1 MMFIPLFI
9 TCFVACLLCIDTT
22 GRFTFHCLTSPLLTA
37 FFISW
42 PTKIL
47 PHWIKINVQFLV
59 GEVFILFCLVDCYCQ
74 EILFTPITPQ
84 IISNVFLSNSREIS
98 EFCSSYIGFHV
109 LLHWR
114 ILILLLLAISLLPIL
129 LFFNAPIHLNPTFKR
144 VVITLLATCFF
155 YEIPSTYKYSSLF
168 CEGQNLQNIEGLIFR
183 HYHEEMPTPIHR
195 IAFAWYSLKQSSQTL
210 CFIKHT
216 TFSAQIDSCSY
227 LSPHIFFIIGEIDN
241 KHLSTLYGY
250 SKLTTPQQQKRHDE
264 GALYFFSDVVS
275 PWNITSNVFLNIF
288 STWEYGMEQN
298 IEYFPMF
305 PILFKRAGYSVNF
318 FSNQYLLSGL
328 RRRAT
333 NQAGH
338 FFLADAEMSDSLFT
352 YRNRKS
358 SKFDM
363 GLVEQV
369 VEYKSGEAWADYTLD
384 IIHLIGQHFEYSL
397 RYPPSYTKFT
407 AKDYAN
413 RSLNDEAKEI
423 LRHYDNAIFYN
434 DIVLDSLLRVYEK
447 EEAIVVFVADHG
459 EEVYDDMLV
468 HGRLF
473 QEPTASQAKQEFEV
487 PMWIWCSESYR
498 ANHPDV
504 VLSLEQALTKPFM
517 TDGLPQIL
525 FSLAGISCQWCN
537 EERNILSSKYQ
548 RKQRIIGGCSDY
560 DVLIK
565 EK

>member
-1 MMFIPLFI
+1 M
-9 TCFVACLLCIDTT
+9 
-22 GRFTFHCLTSPLLTA
+22 
-37 FFISW
+37 
-42 PTKIL
+42 
-47 PHWIKINVQFLV
+47 N
-59 GEVFILFCLVDCYCQ
+59 
-74 EILFTPITPQ
+74 
-84 IISNVFLSNSREIS
+84 
-98 EFCSSYIGFHV
+98 
-109 LLHWR
+109 
-114 ILILLLLAISLLPIL
+114 
-129 LFFNAPIHLNPTFKR
+129 IHY
-144 VVITLLATCFF
+144 V
-155 YEIPSTYKYSSLF
+155 
-168 CEGQNLQNIEGLIFR
+168 
-183 HYHEEMPTPIHR
+183 
-195 IAFAWYSLKQSSQTL
+195 
-210 CFIKHT
+210 
-216 TFSAQIDSCSY
+216 
-227 LSPHIFFIIGEIDN
+227 
-241 KHLSTLYGY
+241 
-250 SKLTTPQQQKRHDE
+250 
-264 GALYFFSDVVS
+264 
-275 PWNITSNVFLNIF
+275 
-288 STWEYGMEQN
+288 
-298 IEYFPMF
+298 
-305 PILFKRAGYSVNF
+305 
-318 FSNQYLLSGL
+318 
-328 RRRAT
+328 
-333 NQAGH
+333 
-338 FFLADAEMSDSLFT
+338 
-352 YRNRKS
+352 
-358 SKFDM
+358 
-363 GLVEQV
+363 
-369 VEYKSGEAWADYTLD
+369 
-384 IIHLIGQHFEYSL
+384 
-397 RYPPSYTKFT
+397 PSYTKFT